1 MAMIDPRTPIG
12 KATLR
17 YRGLPTRHLL
27 SLLRLGVEDPE
38 RPYYS
43 RDELIA
49 MLVDR
54 DLDNQLRRAF
64 AKSGTGVLNLMG
76 QKRPPHKPIVC

>member
-1 MAMIDPRTPIG
+1 MKHSPGNPGRFTRTPIG

-27 SLLRLGVEDPE
+27 SLLRLGVDDSD

-54 DLDNQLRRAF
+54 DLNNQLRRAL
-64 AKSGTGVLNLMG
+64 AKLES
-76 QKRPPHKPIVC
+76 

>member
-27 SLLRLGVEDPE
+27 SLAVSAETWSR
-38 RPYYS
+38 RP
-43 RDELIA
+43 
-49 MLVDR
+49 
-54 DLDNQLRRAF
+54 
-64 AKSGTGVLNLMG
+64 
-76 QKRPPHKPIVC
+76 

>member
-38 RPYYS
+38 RPYYN
-43 RDELIA
+43 ELIA

-64 AKSGTGVLNLMG
+64 AKQS
-76 QKRPPHKPIVC
+76 

>member
-27 SLLRLGVEDPE
+27 SLLRLGVETLSALTTVE
-38 RPYYS
+38 TS
-43 RDELIA
+43 
-49 MLVDR
+49 
-54 DLDNQLRRAF
+54 
-64 AKSGTGVLNLMG
+64 
-76 QKRPPHKPIVC
+76 

>member
-1 MAMIDPRTPIG
+1 GERFLMTIKQHIDPRTSIG
-12 KATLR
+12 RATLR

-27 SLLRLGVEDPE
+27 SMLGMGTDSSE

-54 DLDNQLRRAF
+54 DLNNQLRRAF
-64 AKSGTGVLNLMG
+64 AKQS
-76 QKRPPHKPIVC
+76 

>member
-27 SLLRLGVEDPE
+27 SLLRLGVEDP
-38 RPYYS
+38 RAPVLQS
-43 RDELIA
+43 
-49 MLVDR
+49 
-54 DLDNQLRRAF
+54 RRAD
-64 AKSGTGVLNLMG
+64 SYVGG
-76 QKRPPHKPIVC
+76 P

>member
-1 MAMIDPRTPIG
+1 MAMIDPRTTEG
-12 KATLR
+12 RLTLR

-27 SLLRLGVEDPE
+27 SLLRLGVDDSD

-54 DLDNQLRRAF
+54 DLNNQLRRAL
-64 AKSGTGVLNLMG
+64 AKLES
-76 QKRPPHKPIVC
+76 

>member
-64 AKSGTGVLNLMG
+64 AKSSAEPPRESWRLNFLR
-76 QKRPPHKPIVC
+76 KR

>member
-1 MAMIDPRTPIG
+1 MIDPRTPIG

-54 DLDNQLRRAF
+54 DLDN
-64 AKSGTGVLNLMG
+64 
-76 QKRPPHKPIVC
+76 

>member
-1 MAMIDPRTPIG
+1 MTTKQHIDPRTAIG
-12 KATLR
+12 RATLR

-27 SLLRLGVEDPE
+27 SMLGMGTDSSG

-43 RDELIA
+43 RDELIS

-54 DLDNQLRRAF
+54 DLNNQLRRAF
-64 AKSGTGVLNLMG
+64 AKSSAASELES
-76 QKRPPHKPIVC
+76 

>member
-38 RPYYS
+38 RP
-43 RDELIA
+43 
-49 MLVDR
+49 
-54 DLDNQLRRAF
+54 
-64 AKSGTGVLNLMG
+64 
-76 QKRPPHKPIVC
+76 

>member
-1 MAMIDPRTPIG
+1 MTTKQHIDPRTPIG

-17 YRGLPTRHLL
+17 YRGLSTRHLL
-27 SLLRLGVEDPE
+27 SLLHLGLDDTE

-43 RDELIA
+43 RDELIS

-64 AKSGTGVLNLMG
+64 AKSSAASELES
-76 QKRPPHKPIVC
+76 

>member
-64 AKSGTGVLNLMG
+64 AKSDDRSFDALSQTE
-76 QKRPPHKPIVC
+76 KFSSCW

>member
-1 MAMIDPRTPIG
+1 M
-12 KATLR
+12 TLVHLSAKR
-17 YRGLPTRHLL
+17 PFVTVVLPTRHLL

-64 AKSGTGVLNLMG
+64 AKSSAASELES
-76 QKRPPHKPIVC
+76 

>member
-1 MAMIDPRTPIG
+1 MTTKQHIDPRTPIG

-27 SLLRLGVEDPE
+27 SMLGMGVEDPE
-38 RPYYS
+38 RPFYS

-49 MLVDR
+49 
-54 DLDNQLRRAF
+54 DLD
-64 AKSGTGVLNLMG
+64 
-76 QKRPPHKPIVC
+76 PPFPDSFCILS

>member
-64 AKSGTGVLNLMG
+64 AKSSAARELES
-76 QKRPPHKPIVC
+76 